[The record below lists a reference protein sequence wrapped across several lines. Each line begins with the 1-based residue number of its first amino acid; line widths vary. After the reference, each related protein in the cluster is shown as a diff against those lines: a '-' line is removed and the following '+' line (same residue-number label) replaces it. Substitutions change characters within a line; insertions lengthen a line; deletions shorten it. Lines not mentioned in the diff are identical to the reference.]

1 VCFWRSEAVENP
13 GRIKLPQNLFA
24 EGNMC
29 TKSLGLT
36 MLLMGTAGLAMA
48 GAVSAPEIG
57 GPATGVGAVTLL
69 TGALL
74 VIRGR
79 RKK

>member
-1 VCFWRSEAVENP
+1 
-13 GRIKLPQNLFA
+13 
-24 EGNMC
+24 
-29 TKSLGLT
+29 